1 MENYDAYFMAGG
13 ALQILGKLILVL
25 ASGILFTKQRN
36 LGTTLM
42 LLGSLLS
49 IVFSLGTLLLT
60 TFSAQAGPDSV
71 IKANAL
77 GSLLTPLPYIL
88 FAIGLFWF
96 SLKQVKKHP
105 KNQ

>member
-1 MENYDAYFMAGG
+1 MANYEAYFMVGG
-13 ALQILGKLILVL
+13 VLTALGKLILVL

-42 LLGSLLS
+42 FLGSVLS

-60 TFSAQAGPDSV
+60 TFSAQAGPESV

-77 GSLLTPLPYIL
+77 GSLLMPLPYIL
-88 FAIGLFWF
+88 FAIGLLLFVI
-96 SLKQVKKHP
+96 KQVKKHP
-105 KNQ
+105 GNG